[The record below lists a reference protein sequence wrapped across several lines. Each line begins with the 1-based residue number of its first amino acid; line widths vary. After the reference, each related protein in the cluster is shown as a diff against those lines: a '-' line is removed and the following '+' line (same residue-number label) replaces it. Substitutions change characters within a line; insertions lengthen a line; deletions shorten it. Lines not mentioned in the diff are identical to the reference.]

1 MITSQEG
8 REILA
13 DALRAVANVLSKP
26 RPDGGQ
32 RGNEVGG
39 QQGTAAGRQQGLSA
53 TPRQAEPASAAG
65 LDPGADAAID
75 AQLPLTAAGE
85 QADAMTATQPG
96 SIDAEG
102 GTGGQ
107 GSGMRRSSRKKTAAG
122 SK

>member
-13 DALRAVANVLSKP
+13 DALKAVANVLSKP
-26 RPDGGQ
+26 RQDGQQGA
-32 RGNEVGG
+32 EVGG
-39 QQGTAAGRQQGLSA
+39 QQGIAAGRPQGLSA

-85 QADAMTATQPG
+85 QADAMTGTQPG
-96 SIDAEG
+96 SMDAG
-102 GTGGQ
+102 AGTGGR
-107 GSGMRRSSRKKTAAG
+107 GAGKRRPSRKRTAAG
-122 SK
+122 AE

>member
-26 RPDGGQ
+26 R
-32 RGNEVGG
+32 
-39 QQGTAAGRQQGLSA
+39 QQGLSA
-53 TPRQAEPASAAG
+53 TPRQAERASAAG

-85 QADAMTATQPG
+85 QADAMTGTQPG

-122 SK
+122 SE

>member
-26 RPDGGQ
+26 RPDGQ
-32 RGNEVGG
+32 RGTEMGG

-65 LDPGADAAID
+65 VDPGADAAID

-85 QADAMTATQPG
+85 QADARTATQPG
-96 SIDAEG
+96 SIDAEA

-122 SK
+122 SE